1 MRNTGLPKIIKVL
14 RSTHGVTQE
23 RLAERLRVST
33 SLIAKFETA
42 RLVPMPDTARN
53 LDEVFGSGDL
63 IQELATDARKALPP
77 EWFQAWPEIELEAV
91 SLRSHEPNFVPGL
104 LQTEEY
110 ARALLN
116 AGLLSPDEAEER
128 LTLRMQRQTAVFG
141 REKPLVCTFVIDEL
155 ALMRGSPTLMKPQLE
170 KLAEWSTRQL
180 IFIHVVP
187 RSAGLYVG
195 QTGPLVLA
203 ALPGGGETAYLEDQA
218 SGRVIADPD
227 QVAAMVRV
235 WDAIRSVALPRDM
248 SRDLIVRMASEL

>member
-1 MRNTGLPKIIKVL
+1 MTN
-14 RSTHGVTQE
+14 GVTQE

-33 SLIAKFETA
+33 SLVAKFETA

-53 LDEVFGSGDL
+53 LDEVFGSGEL
-63 IQELATDARKALPP
+63 IQELAVDARKGVPP
-77 EWFQAWPEIELEAV
+77 EWFQPWPEMELEAL
-91 SLRSHEPNFVPGL
+91 SLRFHGPNFVPGL

-110 ARALLN
+110 ARAVLN
-116 AGLLSPDEAEER
+116 AGLLNPDEAEER
-128 LTLRMQRQTAVFG
+128 LALRMQRQAAVFG
-141 REKPLVCTFVIDEL
+141 REKPPICTFILDEL

-180 IFIHVVP
+180 VFVHVVP

-203 ALPGGGETAYLEDQA
+203 ALPGGSEAAYLEDQA
-218 SGRVIADPD
+218 AGRVISEPD
-227 QVAAMVRV
+227 NVAAMVRV